1 MASGDRADGET
12 ALKGATVRVRDEAV
26 GPGEAARERQV

>member
-12 ALKGATVRVRDEAV
+12 ALKAAAVRVRKPI
-26 GPGEAARERQV
+26 GTGEAARERQV